1 MNKSFIR
8 KCPLSKLLGGVAV
21 SLIALTL
28 PFSCT
33 LEDGEN
39 LGAISDIATDEIE
52 FFIEDD
58 MPTRGRYDAAAQVE
72 KYAVYSFY
80 NETKKIHIQD
90 CVMTKQANGTWKK
103 SRIMNFPGKSALD
116 FYALKPSFG
125 DADSYVMTPDEKSF
139 VYTMRNTNAKQK
151 DFMFSSLINKTR
163 ESTNNQ
169 IKFKMKHL
177 FSYIRFVSKL
187 TNEEIE
193 VEVHS
198 ITLHNLLSKGKFT
211 FNRDKERAGDWEI
224 YTTDYDNFKFELP
237 KDSMLTTNKQI
248 SLHTGDSLLFLMPQK
263 PDELWDPDVTSK
275 ISDADATHQAYVEVA
290 CRVWKKRS
298 DADIAAKV
306 APAADAYIGCSAT
319 TWATVYYPLKAGTAW
334 TSKVTPYSGSYNV
347 LITWTGGYTA
357 EGEDF
362 LKKYTNEE
370 LEMTSDEPV
379 ETFLV
384 TDPWTDDDTNS
395 VTFDM

>member
-1 MNKSFIR
+1 MKKSFIR
-8 KCPLSKLLGGVAV
+8 QCPLSKPLGGLIV

-28 PFSCT
+28 LFSCS

-39 LGAISDIATDEIE
+39 LMDAGGVSTDEIE

-58 MPTRGRYDAAAQVE
+58 MPTRGRYEAAAQVE
-72 KYAVYSFY
+72 KYAVFSFY
-80 NETKKIHIQD
+80 NETKKSHVQN

-103 SRIMNFPGKSALD
+103 SRIMNFPGKSAID
-116 FYALKPSFG
+116 FYALKPSFT
-125 DADSYVMTPDEKSF
+125 DADSYTMTPEEKSF
-139 VYTMRNTNAKQK
+139 VYTMRDSSYKQT

-169 IKFKMKHL
+169 VKFKMKHL

-198 ITLHNLLSKGKFT
+198 IALHNLLSKGKFT

-224 YTTDYDNFKFELP
+224 YTTDYDNFTFELP

-248 SLHTGDSLLFLMPQK
+248 SLHTGDSLLFVMPQK
-263 PDELWDPDVTSK
+263 PAVTWDPNVTSK
-275 ISDADATHQAYVEVA
+275 ISDADANHEAYIKVA

-298 DADIAAKV
+298 DADIAANV

-347 LITWTGGYTA
+347 LITWTGGYTE

-362 LKKYTNEE
+362 LKKYTNDE
-370 LEMTSDEPV
+370 LEMSSDEPV

>member
-1 MNKSFIR
+1 
-8 KCPLSKLLGGVAV
+8 
-21 SLIALTL
+21 
-28 PFSCT
+28 
-33 LEDGEN
+33 
-39 LGAISDIATDEIE
+39 
-52 FFIEDD
+52 

-103 SRIMNFPGKSALD
+103 SKIMNFPGKSALD
-116 FYALKPSFG
+116 FYALKPSFA

-211 FNRDKERAGDWEI
+211 FDRDKERAGDWEI

-347 LITWTGGYTA
+347 LITWTGGYTS

-362 LKKYTNEE
+362 LKKNTNEE

>member
-1 MNKSFIR
+1 MANR
-8 KCPLSKLLGGVAV
+8 DM
-21 SLIALTL
+21 T
-28 PFSCT
+28 
-33 LEDGEN
+33 
-39 LGAISDIATDEIE
+39 TDEIE

-58 MPTRGRYDAAAQVE
+58 MPTRGRYEAAAQVE
-72 KYAVYSFY
+72 KYAVFSFY
-80 NETKKIHIQD
+80 NETKKSHVQN
-90 CVMTKQANGTWKK
+90 CVMTKQASGTWKK
-103 SRIMNFPGKSALD
+103 SKIMNFPGKNAID
-116 FYALKPSFG
+116 FYALKPSFT
-125 DADSYVMTPDEKSF
+125 DADSYTMTPDEKSF
-139 VYTMRNTNAKQK
+139 MYTMRDSNYKQK
-151 DFMFSSLINKTR
+151 DFMFSSLLNKTR

-224 YTTDYDNFKFELP
+224 STTDYDNFTFVLP

-248 SLHTGDSLLFLMPQK
+248 SLHTGDSLLFVMPQK
-263 PDELWDPDVTSK
+263 PASIWDPNVTAK
-275 ISDADATHQAYVEVA
+275 ISDADANHEAYVEVA

-298 DADIAAKV
+298 DADIAANV
-306 APAADAYIGCSAT
+306 PPASDAYIGCTAT

-334 TSKVTPYSGSYNV
+334 TSKVTPYSGNYNV

-362 LKKYTNEE
+362 LKKNTNDE
-370 LEMTSDEPV
+370 LEMSSDEPV
-379 ETFLV
+379 ESFFV
-384 TDPWTDDDTNS
+384 TDPWADDPTNS
-395 VTFDM
+395 VTFNMQKYRVKLLKRVQL